1 MATFEKYMRKNGS
14 VAWKF
19 RTYAGIDPD
28 TGKKIFFQ
36 KRGLHSKKEAQLVCT
51 RMLTDFEKNGY
62 KKKSANTFEDV
73 YTLWLETYRITV
85 KESSFVKLKQK
96 FDTHILPAL
105 GELPINKI
113 KPANVQ
119 RFANYMCFEMANK
132 HYKEYISNVSRI
144 FEYAI
149 RQGIIQ
155 QNPVKRITLPK
166 RKADLNSGSLR
177 YFTQEQLKTFL
188 DDTKKNESPKIFTF
202 FYLLANSGCRQGEAL
217 ALQWDCIDFEGKS
230 LTIRQTLT
238 RGENRRLYLEEPKT
252 KKSKRSIPLNDATIK
267 VLKEWRL
274 RQRSDWLQVGINTM
288 NAKQFVFTTIENDFI
303 QLSHPR
309 LWMHR
314 ICKRAELPALSPHAL
329 RHTFATILIAQ
340 GVNFKTVSALLG
352 HSTVSMT
359 LDIYAGV
366 YEADKVETIDLLAN
380 VLK

>member
-14 VAWKF
+14 IAWKF

-36 KRGLHSKKEAQLVCT
+36 KRGLRSKKEAQLVCT